1 MAGLT
6 PLDGSRRDAA
16 LPANPSLCLRTFA
29 PVRGAAGLRG
39 VPLVMPL
46 THSQSATGGI
56 HLVLLCVYW
65 LTVLR
70 GWGRDKHY
78 LPDTQLRAL
87 PTQSLINS
95 VQLSSWPLSA
105 HPALSPCRALG
116 TMAGG
121 PCLHGP
127 RAGHPQSGTCGFPSR
142 TPRKGDTFLLL
153 VQSLLPPE
161 PKGAGSLTLFPNSW
175 F

>member
-16 LPANPSLCLRTFA
+16 LPANPSLCLRPFA

-70 GWGRDKHY
+70 GWGRDRHY

-105 HPALSPCRALG
+105 HPALSPCRA
-116 TMAGG
+116 
-121 PCLHGP
+121 PWCPRHHG
-127 RAGHPQSGTCGFPSR
+127 RWA
-142 TPRKGDTFLLL
+142 
-153 VQSLLPPE
+153 LPPW
-161 PKGAGSLTLFPNSW
+161 TQSW
-175 F
+175 LPPIWDLRLPFQNPQER